1 MMDPIEQIRC
11 YQGCIGGFTR
21 PSLALFFKGG
31 DLEGSLRA
39 VDKFCARLNGV
50 LALDARLLLESRAAP
65 SQANLLALFARL
77 LTALEM
83 TAGLPSL
90 GRCFASVQV
99 SGGTKPVLCFESLDL
114 NFSLACL
121 KFIRRN
127 LENHDESEIEVRVK
141 ALISMAQAQFAQS
154 TNFRHLI
161 NAAQKFRTP
170 VTLIGGK
177 AFLLGWG
184 RASTII
190 NSSSTERTGAFSV
203 SLARDKVATRNWLM
217 RCDLPTPDQRVV
229 NNVPEAVA
237 AARGMG
243 FPVVIKPRS
252 CDGGVGVT
260 ANIHS
265 EGDLEQAYNLAAAQG
280 ASVLVERHVTG
291 REYRLLIVNGRLVSV
306 HERVPAQVAGNGI
319 DTVSQLIEQE
329 NARRL
334 KLRKNGF
341 SNIQLSLGDDS
352 QACLAS
358 QGLDLEAIPAEGR
371 QVRLRMVPKVQT
383 GGAAVPINPHS
394 VHPEVIA
401 AAIKATRMMRL
412 DIAGV
417 DFIASDH
424 QRSWRETGG
433 VITEVNAIPQINR
446 FEGFDIHGAFLRV
459 AAPHA
464 GRVPS
469 MLMTDSGPQGLAQL
483 GMILEAAQT
492 KGLRVGLKVD
502 KEDQERQLATKA
514 HVITRQRDMLSIL
527 GDRQVDC
534 IIVLQD
540 PADIL
545 LNGFMLGYFD
555 AAVLLPGQKNDL
567 SPIIGQTLFRKN
579 LGDALIYHEAI
590 EGLDDLRQGYPPEG
604 LQSYRSKEELV
615 AMCLALLASE
625 PPSLVTR
632 PVAANRRGA
641 EQ

>member
-1 MMDPIEQIRC
+1 M
-11 YQGCIGGFTR
+11 
-21 PSLALFFKGG
+21 
-31 DLEGSLRA
+31 
-39 VDKFCARLNGV
+39 
-50 LALDARLLLESRAAP
+50 
-65 SQANLLALFARL
+65 
-77 LTALEM
+77 
-83 TAGLPSL
+83 
-90 GRCFASVQV
+90 
-99 SGGTKPVLCFESLDL
+99 
-114 NFSLACL
+114 
-121 KFIRRN
+121 
-127 LENHDESEIEVRVK
+127 
-141 ALISMAQAQFAQS
+141 
-154 TNFRHLI
+154 
-161 NAAQKFRTP
+161 
-170 VTLIGGK
+170 
-177 AFLLGWG
+177 
-184 RASTII
+184 
-190 NSSSTERTGAFSV
+190 
-203 SLARDKVATRNWLM
+203 
-217 RCDLPTPDQRVV
+217 
-229 NNVPEAVA
+229 
-237 AARGMG
+237 
-243 FPVVIKPRS
+243 
-252 CDGGVGVT
+252 
-260 ANIHS
+260 
-265 EGDLEQAYNLAAAQG
+265 
-280 ASVLVERHVTG
+280 LVERHVTG

-306 HERVPAQVAGNGI
+306 HERVPAQVTGNGI

-341 SNIQLSLGDDS
+341 SNIPLSLGDDS

-625 PPSLVTR
+625 PQSLVTR
-632 PVAANRRGA
+632 PVAANHRGA